1 MDERLD
7 THCRAK
13 HPSHLVSDFCL
24 PVGAVAPGSRHKDT
38 TPRRSKVLS
47 LFTGRS
53 LAPNFEAGS
62 KLLSGIKVQLEEID
76 VSLWQLN
83 KARKWTTPAKNL
95 LFQVQQG
102 NFDLV
107 CVTLRVHGMSRA
119 LFANSSGPSPLR
131 SRRYPYGFPWLT
143 AHSKRAVD
151 EITIQAATL
160 MVYAFAT
167 MTRRS
172 TGLLLF
178 ASEERGEAHFGE
190 PCSWWQSSELQLVS
204 RLGAHRV
211 AFYTCDIA
219 KRWGVTQLDK
229 AGSMGVLSNF
239 RLPVSS
245 AAGWP
250 RISESREY
258 RGPLSAKCS
267 CGAQHESI
275 KSQKASSPAI
285 HATVC
290 AEFPKAL
297 HRLPEENGELN
308 TSCSNRLGN
317 AVFSPVQDADSPA
330 LFLLSGQP
338 RLQALLR
345 SFSEQ
350 PDDICTVKVLPVTKE
365 CEKELRFDQVGGKEQ
380 TKSSRSEGSGVVVV
394 GWRAGGGGFGAAGP
408 SRSTVAKTVSKGV
421 KRFASDVF
429 TEACGSQL
437 GKCGVARAVEPIP
450 AELSSNL
457 SECETA
463 RALETVEN
471 VSPSSLLNHTQE
483 DSGTD
488 VDGMP
493 WETGLMSWSERAR
506 SKPTRECVS
515 RVKQV
520 QHWHLHVGRVTP
532 GMPEVMLGELFHC
545 ETARPARS
553 DREIR
558 RDAQ

>member
-1 MDERLD
+1 MRKKWWIWWQVHRVNARSGRRNGFHVPKMCSNSEKTLVFQKSLKIWSCRRLKSAELHGQSSPSELSSHQISPSARVPAHSSPSTRGDHLTQRMEERLVS
-7 THCRAK
+7 HCRAK

-38 TPRRSKVLS
+38 TPRRSNLLS
-47 LFTGRS
+47 LFPDRS
-53 LAPNFEAGS
+53 LAPNLEAGS

-83 KARKWTTPAKNL
+83 KARKWTTPSKNL

-107 CVTLRVHGMSRA
+107 CVTLPVHGMSRA
-119 LFANSSGPSPLR
+119 LFANSSGPSPTGFLGSRHKANALLMR
-131 SRRYPYGFPWLT
+131 SPFRQRL
-143 AHSKRAVD
+143 S
-151 EITIQAATL
+151 

-190 PCSWWQSSELQLVS
+190 PCSWWQSSELQLMS
-204 RLGAHRV
+204 SLGAHRG
-211 AFYTCDIA
+211 AFYTCEIA
-219 KRWGVTQLDK
+219 KRWGVSHLNK
-229 AGSMGVLSNF
+229 AGSLGVLSNF
-239 RLPVSS
+239 RLPVSC

-267 CGAQHESI
+267 CGAKQESI

-290 AEFPKAL
+290 AEFLTAL
-297 HRLPEENGELN
+297 HRLPEEKGELN
-308 TSCSNRLGN
+308 TSCSNGLGN

-338 RLQALLR
+338 WQQALLR

-350 PDDICTVKVLPVTKE
+350 PDDVCTMKVLPVTKE
-365 CEKELRFDQVGGKEQ
+365 CEKELKRKLSDQVGGKEQ
-380 TKSSRSEGSGVVVV
+380 TKSSRSEGSGVGVV
-394 GWRAGGGGFGAAGP
+394 GRRAGGGGFGAAGQ
-408 SRSTVAKTVSKGV
+408 SSSTVAKMVAKGV
-421 KRFASDVF
+421 KRLASDVF
-429 TEACGSQL
+429 TEARGSQL
-437 GKCGVARAVEPIP
+437 GKCGVARAVEPIR

-457 SECETA
+457 SECECPCT
-463 RALETVEN
+463 
-471 VSPSSLLNHTQE
+471 
-483 DSGTD
+483 
-488 VDGMP
+488 
-493 WETGLMSWSERAR
+493 RAR
-506 SKPTRECVS
+506 PS
-515 RVKQV
+515 
-520 QHWHLHVGRVTP
+520 
-532 GMPEVMLGELFHC
+532 
-545 ETARPARS
+545 
-553 DREIR
+553 
-558 RDAQ
+558 